1 MLRDLDG
8 MQLASHSGGDPGA
21 ASVVCVDTAS
31 KTAVL
36 AFSNISADREFRSFQ
51 KEVVQRL
58 RRAPTRRSRSK
69 SAWRHCV
76 GGRTVATI
84 P

>member
-1 MLRDLDG
+1 MAAADAQVRQALAWVLRDLDG

-58 RRAPTRRSRSK
+58 LARANE
-69 SAWRHCV
+69 
-76 GGRTVATI
+76 TI
-84 P
+84 KK